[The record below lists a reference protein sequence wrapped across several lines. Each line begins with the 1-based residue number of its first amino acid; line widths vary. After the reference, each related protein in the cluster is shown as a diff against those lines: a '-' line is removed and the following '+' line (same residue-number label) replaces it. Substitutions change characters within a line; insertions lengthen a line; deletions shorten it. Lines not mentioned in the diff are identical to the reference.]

1 MNVTSKHAAI
11 AVMIT
16 ILFVLL
22 FWSVKKWNDLDREK
36 KQERS
41 EHNLELSAWIV
52 DWQWESGM
60 EDFKKITEGLS
71 SLQAFAVYFDNTDNL
86 YLTDASRQALP
97 KIIDASK
104 QSSQVHVDL
113 TVVNDRL
120 DGDGSTVQKDP
131 ALITRLLAT
140 GESRNKHI
148 NSILDVVAKY
158 DFDGVEIDY
167 EKIDDG
173 DWNNVCIFYS
183 ELYQRLHALGKSLRI
198 VLEPR
203 TPIEK
208 IGLPEGPVYVM
219 MAYNLYGSH
228 SDPGPKADH
237 AFISKLARRM
247 DQVPGENFIAFSAGG
262 FDWAEGGKVDA
273 VTERQAVM
281 LAQLSLDEPKRDAAS
296 GSIYFHYMDNTD
308 TKHTVWYADN
318 ITLSQWIDVSQR
330 AGYNKIALWRLGDL
344 GEATLSHLNP

>member
-11 AVMIT
+11 AVIMA

-22 FWSVKKWNDLDREK
+22 FWGVKKWNDLDRGK
-36 KQERS
+36 KQERGK
-41 EHNLELSAWIV
+41 HNVELSAWIV

-60 EDFKKITEGLS
+60 DDFKKITEGLS
-71 SLQAFAVYFDNTDNL
+71 SLQAFAAYFDGTDNL
-86 YLTDASRQALP
+86 YLTDVSRQALP
-97 KIIDASK
+97 QMIDVS

-113 TVVNDRL
+113 TVVNDRIGGEGL
-120 DGDGSTVQKDP
+120 TVQKDP

-140 GESRNKHI
+140 DESRNNHI
-148 NSILDVVAKY
+148 NNILDVVAKY

-173 DWNNVCIFYS
+173 DWNNVCIFYA

-203 TPIEK
+203 TPIEELV
-208 IGLPEGPVYVM
+208 LPEGPVYVM

-228 SDPGPKADH
+228 SGPGPKADH
-237 AFISKLARRM
+237 AFITKLARRM
-247 DQVPGENFIAFSAGG
+247 DQVPGDSFIAFSAGG
-262 FDWAEGGKVDA
+262 FDWTEGGKVAA
-273 VTERQAVM
+273 VTERQAAI
-281 LAQLSLDEPKRDAAS
+281 LSQLSLDAPKRDAAS
-296 GSIYFHYMDNTD
+296 GSIYFHYIDNTD
-308 TKHTVWYADN
+308 TKHTVWYADHV
-318 ITLSQWIDVSQR
+318 TLSQWIDVSQR

-344 GEATLSHLNP
+344 GEAMLSHLNP